1 MNRIKKD
8 GFLDIKVSIESDT
21 SNDNFTIYHFLFNGD
36 PLGSIKVKNFN
47 ITPLGCSRE
56 ICNTLLAVVGVDLGG
71 RRIIK
76 KIEFLEQN
84 NIKMPVQTYA
94 IPFTVKKQGVAHVK
108 AISEYKAILKLEKG
122 EFEKLLF
129 NSEVSVYK
137 YDESRDNECYLV
149 E

>member
-1 MNRIKKD
+1 M
-8 GFLDIKVSIESDT
+8 
-21 SNDNFTIYHFLFNGD
+21 
-36 PLGSIKVKNFN
+36 KNFN

-56 ICNTLLAVVGVDLGG
+56 ICNTLLAVVGVDLSVYTT
-71 RRIIK
+71 K
-76 KIEFLEQN
+76 EQIEFLEQN
-84 NIKMPVQTYA
+84 NIKMPVQTYV

-108 AISEYKAILKLEKG
+108 AISEYEAILKLEKG

-149 E
+149 EWVLEQYKIEWSEYDKRNIWSGYESNWWHSWWY